1 MPSSNPN
8 PRART
13 SDDDDDFRDTQP
25 TLQDRDDV
33 RVPVAEAG
41 MDRDTERKIQLSQVD
56 AEVDSLFDPD
66 GPPTIPAPPPD
77 PESDT

>member
-1 MPSSNPN
+1 
-8 PRART
+8 
-13 SDDDDDFRDTQP
+13 
-25 TLQDRDDV
+25 
-33 RVPVAEAG
+33 